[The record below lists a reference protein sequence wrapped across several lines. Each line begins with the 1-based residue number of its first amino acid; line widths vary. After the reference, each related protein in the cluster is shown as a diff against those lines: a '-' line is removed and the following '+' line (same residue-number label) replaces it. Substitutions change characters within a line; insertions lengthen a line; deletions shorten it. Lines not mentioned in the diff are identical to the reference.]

1 MSDIDKSFKFLH
13 ENIPQWLHDVASME
27 ATLVSMQDEIA
38 RIPMTMVPFTTPEAE
53 SVTSPPARKP
63 ELDGT
68 PGEALPS
75 NRKRKPLSVL
85 SGRASGPTRY
95 RPRTMVVLT
104 YDGELQKSFELLV
117 RAIGSG
123 RNLLRKAKMEAKMH
137 ELAALAGSSEDEGE
151 ADEEEEEAI
160 LAKISYRPRISSM
173 RTRAAARRSGGA
185 NAPVELLDA
194 TDKTLEQ
201 AQASVETSAHLTL
214 RDGDCR
220 QELQAVRQQFEQVL
234 ETAKTEVSK
243 GNARMSLEP
252 PPPPLQPHD
261 VPPTPVSSSGPSY
274 KRHFPHVTTPQQAEP
289 GPPLQFILAAA
300 PALSTPKIMDIEV
313 DDDDDD
319 DDDSD
324 EENFVMPPV
333 RLTSRLGVRA

>member
-13 ENIPQWLHDVASME
+13 EKIPQWLHDVASME
-27 ATLVSMQDEIA
+27 AKLVSMQDEIA
-38 RIPMTMVPFTTPEAE
+38 RIPVTMISFTTPKAE

-63 ELDGT
+63 ELEGT
-68 PGEALPS
+68 PGETLPS
-75 NRKRKPLSVL
+75 NRKRKSLSVL
-85 SGRASGPTRY
+85 SGRASGPARY

-234 ETAKTEVSK
+234 ETAKTEVIK

-252 PPPPLQPHD
+252 PTLHSHN
-261 VPPTPVSSSGPSY
+261 VPDTPVSSSEPSY
-274 KRHFPHVTTPQQAEP
+274 KRHFPHVTTPQLAEP
-289 GPPLQFILAAA
+289 EPQPKSTLAAA
-300 PALSTPKIMDIEV
+300 PTLSTPKIMDIEV
-313 DDDDDD
+313 DDDDD
-319 DDDSD
+319 SD
-324 EENFVMPPV
+324 EEDFVMPPV